1 MERPLRRDK
10 GGREDPHDN
19 NSLRP
24 DTITI
29 FTKNIFELAPEHLS
43 AQLSPQRAIIALV
56 AARIVYAVNWLNI
69 GAIFYLMSADL
80 NSGVSGLGTLTS
92 SFYLGVGIMQ
102 VPGGI
107 LAAKWGP
114 KGTVSLGILVSSLAV
129 LGTSVSSAILQV
141 AILRFIVGAGMAL
154 VFAPSVVI
162 MTRFLGGKSG
172 TGVGLINSAFDIG
185 GLFGLF
191 GWILLA
197 TLTGWRS
204 TLVLSGGLGVL
215 TGLMVI
221 ALVPKDGENVQF
233 RFSSGK
239 LGKILSDRNLIV
251 LGLGSLG
258 SNLGSVL
265 ISSFMAYYLQASLGE
280 TAAIAGI
287 VAAMIVVLP
296 IYTSL
301 WGGRLYDRT
310 RKPRRLLILSG
321 LGMTSALLVASAP
334 MLSAAAA
341 GAVLGGIAVGPAS
354 TINFA
359 AAKDLSRVE
368 KEYEGLTIGWV
379 NSISLTGSFWP
390 PLVFSYFARS
400 LNYSA
405 AWIAGAVMCFLLLV
419 PLFFLREDPSKFGK
433 VS

>member
-1 MERPLRRDK
+1 MSAR
-10 GGREDPHDN
+10 
-19 NSLRP
+19 
-24 DTITI
+24 
-29 FTKNIFELAPEHLS
+29 LS
-43 AQLSPQRAIIALV
+43 GQRTVVALV
-56 AARIVYAVNWLNI
+56 AARIVYAINWLNI

-102 VPGGI
+102 VPGGV

-114 KGTVSLGILVSSLAV
+114 KRTVSTGILVSSLAV
-129 LGTSVSSAILQV
+129 LGTSISSAILQV

-172 TGVGLINSAFDIG
+172 TGVGLINSAFDMG
-185 GLFGLF
+185 GLLGLF

-197 TLTGWRS
+197 SVTGWRS
-204 TLVLSGGLGVL
+204 TLVLSGSLGLM
-215 TGLMVI
+215 TGLLVV
-221 ALVPKDGENVQF
+221 ALVPRNEKNLQF
-233 RFSSGK
+233 RFFTSK
-239 LGKILSDRNLIV
+239 LVKILSDRNLIV

-301 WGGRLYDRT
+301 WGGRLYDSSK
-310 RKPRRLLILSG
+310 KPRRLLILSG
-321 LGMTSALLVASAP
+321 LGMTAATLVTAAP
-334 MLSAAAA
+334 ILPAAAA
-341 GAVLGGIAVGPAS
+341 GAALGGIAVGPAS

-368 KEYEGLTIGWV
+368 REYEGLTISWV

-390 PLVFSYFARS
+390 PLIFSYFAKS
-400 LNYSA
+400 FNYSA
-405 AWIAGAVMCFLLLV
+405 AWLAGAAMCFFLLV
-419 PLFFLREDPSKFGK
+419 PLFFLREDPSRFAKG
-433 VS
+433 S

>member
-1 MERPLRRDK
+1 
-10 GGREDPHDN
+10 
-19 NSLRP
+19 
-24 DTITI
+24 
-29 FTKNIFELAPEHLS
+29 
-43 AQLSPQRAIIALV
+43 
-56 AARIVYAVNWLNI
+56 
-69 GAIFYLMSADL
+69 MSGDL
-80 NSGVSGLGTLTS
+80 QTGVSGLGTLTS
-92 SFYLGVGIMQ
+92 SFYLGVGIIQ
-102 VPGGI
+102 VPGGV

-114 KGTVSLGILVSSLAV
+114 KRTVSLGIFVSSLAV
-129 LGTSVSSAILQV
+129 LGTSISSVVVEV
-141 AILRFIVGAGMAL
+141 AILRFAVGAGMAL
-154 VFAPSVVI
+154 VFAPSVVL
-162 MTRFLGGKSG
+162 MTRLLGGKSG

-197 TLTGWRS
+197 SVTGWRS
-204 TLVLSGGLGVL
+204 TLVLSGALGLL
-215 TGLMVI
+215 TGLLVI
-221 ALVPKDGENVQF
+221 AIVPRDGENVQF
-233 RFSSGK
+233 RFSTEK
-239 LGKILSDRNLIV
+239 LGRILSDRNLIV

-280 TAAIAGI
+280 TYAIAGI

-321 LGMTSALLVASAP
+321 LGMTSALLVAAAP
-334 MLSAAAA
+334 TLSAAAA

-400 LNYSA
+400 FNYSA
-405 AWIAGAVMCFLLLV
+405 AWIAGAAMCILLLV
-419 PLFFLREDPSKFGK
+419 PLFFLREDPSKYAK
-433 VS
+433 MS